1 MEMHHAAGHG
11 GGIDLLKSCM
21 IILFMLAMIVFWIR
35 MLISAIQNKG
45 LEETEKIVWVGV
57 IALTQLIGALIYFF
71 IGHPKRKFPLDAGQ
85 RC

>member
-45 LEETEKIVWVGV
+45 LEETDELCSAK
-57 IALTQLIGALIYFF
+57 LTSVHVA
-71 IGHPKRKFPLDAGQ
+71 KFPH
-85 RC
+85 